1 MKEHFDVI
9 VVGSGI
15 SGLSYALK
23 VADKLKVAILT
34 KTELEHTNTS
44 YAQGGVATVMAK
56 YDSYEKHINDT
67 LITGDGLSNEEVVK
81 MIVKEGASQIKE
93 LEKWGVDFDKDDSG
107 EFIYGK
113 EGGHSENRIVH
124 HKDKT
129 GFEIQKKLS
138 QQVRNHQN
146 ITIFEYHFAMDII
159 TQHHLG
165 MLVRR
170 CFEKIK
176 AYGLYVLNLKD
187 NTVKTFLAKKI
198 YLATGGIGDL
208 YTTTTNPEIATGDG
222 IAMVYRAK
230 GLVENMEFM
239 QFHPTALYNPSERPA
254 FLITEALRGAGAIL
268 KDINGNAFME
278 KYDKRGSLAPR
289 DIVARTI
296 DNEMKNSGSK
306 HVFLDATMIS
316 KEEWETHFPSIK
328 AKCAEQGIDV
338 TSDYIPVIPAAHYL
352 CGGVKVDMNGC
363 STIENLYAGGEVSST
378 GLHGANRLASNS
390 LLEAI
395 VYAEHSAR
403 HTLQNIKDG
412 HDITTEIPDWDAKGT
427 TYPEEMILITQSV
440 KELREIMSDYV
451 GIFRT
456 DLRLKRALTRLNIL
470 YEETESLFRRS
481 KVFKDI
487 FELRNKINVAYLIV
501 KMALERKESR
511 GLHYNSDYP
520 YKKPIL
526 K

>member
-176 AYGLYVLNLKD
+176 ACGIVIVL
-187 NTVKTFLAKKI
+187 
-198 YLATGGIGDL
+198 
-208 YTTTTNPEIATGDG
+208 
-222 IAMVYRAK
+222 
-230 GLVENMEFM
+230 
-239 QFHPTALYNPSERPA
+239 
-254 FLITEALRGAGAIL
+254 
-268 KDINGNAFME
+268 
-278 KYDKRGSLAPR
+278 
-289 DIVARTI
+289 
-296 DNEMKNSGSK
+296 
-306 HVFLDATMIS
+306 
-316 KEEWETHFPSIK
+316 
-328 AKCAEQGIDV
+328 
-338 TSDYIPVIPAAHYL
+338 
-352 CGGVKVDMNGC
+352 
-363 STIENLYAGGEVSST
+363 
-378 GLHGANRLASNS
+378 
-390 LLEAI
+390 
-395 VYAEHSAR
+395 
-403 HTLQNIKDG
+403 
-412 HDITTEIPDWDAKGT
+412 
-427 TYPEEMILITQSV
+427 
-440 KELREIMSDYV
+440 
-451 GIFRT
+451 
-456 DLRLKRALTRLNIL
+456 
-470 YEETESLFRRS
+470 
-481 KVFKDI
+481 
-487 FELRNKINVAYLIV
+487 
-501 KMALERKESR
+501 
-511 GLHYNSDYP
+511 
-520 YKKPIL
+520 
-526 K
+526 